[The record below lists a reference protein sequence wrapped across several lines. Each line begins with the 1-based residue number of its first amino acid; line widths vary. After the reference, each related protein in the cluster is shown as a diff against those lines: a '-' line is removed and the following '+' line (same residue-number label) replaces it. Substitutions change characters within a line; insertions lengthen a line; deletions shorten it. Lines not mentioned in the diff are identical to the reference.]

1 MQHESGECVGLGSLC
16 VASATSQPPLTK
28 PQQQTLARLADW
40 VVADIV
46 QWTRARRQRERHRL
60 AELIATVENVP
71 DEHDSQDSVLGIL
84 RIAYPD
90 ESISIQSSGTTQFIN
105 SQYSGL
111 PSDLNNGL
119 WEDTAY
125 IEEFIATS
133 NHNDTPKDRVVRI
146 IFAQCES
153 KLGHSVL
160 TVATKDF
167 RRIFD
172 DVDAWFIQSC
182 ASMLTQIWQR
192 RLLSE
197 AMRAKERFLRGISHQ
212 LRTPIHGILGAAELL
227 NEDLKAITIS
237 ENAKIQPALAEI
249 AGFLSDIKK
258 ASLYLDTISTA
269 GRELMSTVN
278 SMITLNRWAD
288 VAVAERHY
296 AAHDINELELELM
309 KGISD
314 AAIRH
319 SMPSIFF
326 HCDLPQD
333 CRCLET
339 DPSLLRDS
347 VLPLIINAIQNTSEG
362 AVIVTSSRQ
371 QGTEAFVIDVEDTG
385 CGIPPDDQ
393 SRIFELY
400 EKGVEHSTGA
410 GLGLPLATKFSTL
423 LHGSIELIS
432 SQVDRG
438 SHFRATFRDITYT
451 ASAVPSHIIASSLKY
466 LPPRF
471 HQPGAD
477 LPDLHLSSNFAKF
490 LLRNG
495 LTSSESYKDC
505 FTILESSLDS
515 KQSQSYI
522 SSVPPEQV
530 VICLV
535 PPSVDSGSLELL
547 PNVIYASGP
556 FSTLK
561 LLNILQEADNLAM
574 LINPAKKNVKSNKNL
589 AEVLIQDGAATPSNP
604 SDESYSTSDEG
615 YGSMDGSPSLSTN
628 GEPGQTLE
636 HGGESGLDKSL
647 LSKRQSDEPAIRR
660 HSTIPSAPVRSSKP
674 LTLVVD
680 DNTINLRILQMY
692 CKKRGLS
699 CLSATDGKQ
708 AVEIFAKRQ
717 ASHAAG
723 DGAPIE
729 LILMD
734 LQMPV
739 CNGIDATQEIRSL
752 EKQHGWNS
760 SILFMVTGQDSET
773 DREAASAAGADDYLV
788 KPIGMRFLDSGLK
801 RYFPA
806 FKN

>member
-1 MQHESGECVGLGSLC
+1 
-16 VASATSQPPLTK
+16 
-28 PQQQTLARLADW
+28 
-40 VVADIV
+40 
-46 QWTRARRQRERHRL
+46 
-60 AELIATVENVP
+60 
-71 DEHDSQDSVLGIL
+71 VLKIL

-90 ESISIQSSGTTQFIN
+90 ESITIQSSGTGQFVN

-125 IEEFIATS
+125 IDEFIATS
-133 NHNDTPKDRVVRI
+133 NHDDTPTDRVVRI
-146 IFAQCES
+146 ISAQCES

-160 TVATKDF
+160 AVATMDF

-182 ASMLTQIWQR
+182 ASMITQVWQR

-197 AMRAKERFLRGISHQ
+197 AIRAKERFLRGISHQ

-237 ENAKIQPALAEI
+237 ENAKIQPALAEL
-249 AGFLSDIKK
+249 AGYLSDIKK
-258 ASLYLDTISTA
+258 SSLYLDTISTA

-296 AAHDINELELELM
+296 ASHDISELELELM
-309 KGISD
+309 KGVSD
-314 AAIRH
+314 AATRH
-319 SMPSIFF
+319 TGSTPSIFF
-326 HCDLPQD
+326 HCDLPLD

-339 DPSLLRDS
+339 DLSLLRDS
-347 VLPLIINAIQNTSEG
+347 VLPLIINAIQYTSEG
-362 AVIVTSSRQ
+362 AVIVTSSKQ
-371 QGTEAFVIDVEDTG
+371 QGTDAFVIDVEDTG
-385 CGIPPDDQ
+385 CGILPDDQ

-400 EKGVEHSTGA
+400 EKGGEHSTGA

-432 SQVDRG
+432 SRVDRG
-438 SHFRATFRDITYT
+438 SHFRATFRDVRYL
-451 ASAVPSHIIASSLKY
+451 ASAVPSHIIASSLRY

-471 HQPGAD
+471 YQLGAD
-477 LPDLHLSSNFAKF
+477 LPDLYLSSNFTKF
-490 LLRNG
+490 LIRNG
-495 LTSSESYKDC
+495 LTSSGSYQDC
-505 FTILESSLDS
+505 FAILESARDS
-515 KQSQSYI
+515 KQNHSYI
-522 SSVPPEQV
+522 STVPSEQV

-535 PPSVDSGSLELL
+535 PTSVDSESLEAL

-556 FSTLK
+556 FSTLN
-561 LLNILQEADNLAM
+561 LMNILQEADNLAM
-574 LINPAKKNVKSNKNL
+574 MINPAKRLVRSNTNL
-589 AEVLIQDGAATPSNP
+589 AEDLTQDGTAVHPNS
-604 SDESYSTSDEG
+604 SDEPYSTSDEG
-615 YGSMDGSPSLSTN
+615 YSSMDGSPSTN
-628 GEPGQTLE
+628 GESGQTLE
-636 HGGESGLDKSL
+636 HGGESDLDRSVL
-647 LSKRQSDEPAIRR
+647 FKRQSDEPATRR
-660 HSTIPSAPVRSSKP
+660 HSTIPPALPRSSKP

-699 CLSATDGKQ
+699 CLSAADGKQ
-708 AVEIFAKRQ
+708 AVEIFSKRQ
-717 ASHAAG
+717 APHAAG

-752 EKQHGWNS
+752 EKQNGWNS
-760 SILFMVTGQDSET
+760 SILFMVTGQDSEM
-773 DREAASAAGADDYLV
+773 DRAAASTVGADDYLV

>member
-16 VASATSQPPLTK
+16 VASETSQPPLSK

-46 QWTRARRQRERHRL
+46 QCTRARRQRERHRL
-60 AELIATVENVP
+60 AELIATVENVS
-71 DEHDSQDSVLGIL
+71 DEHDSQDSVLKIL

-90 ESISIQSSGTTQFIN
+90 ESITIQSSGTGQFVN

-125 IEEFIATS
+125 IDEFIATS
-133 NHNDTPKDRVVRI
+133 NHDDTPTDRVVRI
-146 IFAQCES
+146 ISAQCES

-160 TVATKDF
+160 AVATMDF

-182 ASMLTQIWQR
+182 ASMITQVWQR

-197 AMRAKERFLRGISHQ
+197 AIRAKERFLRGISHQ

-237 ENAKIQPALAEI
+237 ENAKIQPALAEL
-249 AGFLSDIKK
+249 AGYLSDIKK
-258 ASLYLDTISTA
+258 SSLYLDTISTA

-296 AAHDINELELELM
+296 ASHDISELELELM
-309 KGISD
+309 KGVSD
-314 AAIRH
+314 AATRH
-319 SMPSIFF
+319 TGSTPSIFF
-326 HCDLPQD
+326 HCDLPLD

-339 DPSLLRDS
+339 DLSLLRDS
-347 VLPLIINAIQNTSEG
+347 VLPLIINAIQYTSEG
-362 AVIVTSSRQ
+362 AVIVTSSKQ
-371 QGTEAFVIDVEDTG
+371 QGTDAFVIDVEDTG
-385 CGIPPDDQ
+385 CGILPDDQ

-400 EKGVEHSTGA
+400 EKGGEHSTGA

-432 SQVDRG
+432 SRVDRG
-438 SHFRATFRDITYT
+438 SHFRATFRDVRYP
-451 ASAVPSHIIASSLKY
+451 ASAVPSHITASSLRY

-471 HQPGAD
+471 YQLGAD
-477 LPDLHLSSNFAKF
+477 LPDLYLSSNFTKF
-490 LLRNG
+490 LIRNG
-495 LTSSESYKDC
+495 LTTSGSYQDC
-505 FTILESSLDS
+505 FAILESARDS
-515 KQSQSYI
+515 KQNHSYI
-522 SSVPPEQV
+522 STVPSEQV

-535 PPSVDSGSLELL
+535 PTSVESESLEAL

-556 FSTLK
+556 FSTLN
-561 LLNILQEADNLAM
+561 LMNILQEADNLAM
-574 LINPAKKNVKSNKNL
+574 MINPAKRLVRSNTNL
-589 AEVLIQDGAATPSNP
+589 AEDLTQDGTAVHPNS
-604 SDESYSTSDEG
+604 SDEPYSTSDEG
-615 YGSMDGSPSLSTN
+615 YSSMDGSPSTN
-628 GEPGQTLE
+628 GESGQTLE
-636 HGGESGLDKSL
+636 HGGESDLDRSVL
-647 LSKRQSDEPAIRR
+647 FKRQSDEPATRR
-660 HSTIPSAPVRSSKP
+660 HSTIPPALPRSSKP

-699 CLSATDGKQ
+699 CLSAADGKQ
-708 AVEIFAKRQ
+708 AVEIFSKRQ

-752 EKQHGWNS
+752 EKQNGWNS
-760 SILFMVTGQDSET
+760 SILFMVTGQDSEM
-773 DREAASAAGADDYLV
+773 DRAAASTAGADDYLV